1 MSDTAWVA
9 IVVLSIWGALA
20 VSHVYDTYQTNET
33 RREVLKTIQVLYQ
46 AGHQQEAVD
55 GFKAYI
61 EKEDKK

>member
-1 MSDTAWVA
+1 MSDTGWVA
-9 IVVLSIWGALA
+9 LVILSVWGAL
-20 VSHVYDTYQTNET
+20 VGSHVYDTYQTNET

-61 EKEDKK
+61 EKETKE